1 MADSTATESS
11 SNSGSDFSDFEAS
24 IEDKN
29 NERALEP
36 VGEIRPWRFEP
47 PGRNENQEPA
57 SIKKATNGECI
68 ILVNSVSENQS
79 RLDYRMLVH
88 SLAHE

>member
-1 MADSTATESS
+1 MADSPATESS

-36 VGEIRPWRFEP
+36 VGEIRPWRFDRQEEMKIERAKKQRIRSP
-47 PGRNENQEPA
+47 P
-57 SIKKATNGECI
+57 
-68 ILVNSVSENQS
+68 QS
-79 RLDYRMLVH
+79 KSD
-88 SLAHE
+88 EW

>member
-1 MADSTATESS
+1 MAGSSASESS

-24 IEDKN
+24 MDGEN

-47 PGRNENQEPA
+47 PGRNENRAREEAEDQEPVHR
-57 SIKKATNGECI
+57 G
-68 ILVNSVSENQS
+68 
-79 RLDYRMLVH
+79 RLDQE
-88 SLAHE
+88 SDEW